1 MLEIIMQTELT
12 RITQLRE
19 EIEFHNKLYY
29 EEDSPVIQDSDYDK
43 LFREL
48 QALELKYPE
57 TIVPTSPT
65 QKVGGRVSEK
75 FASVKHAF
83 PMLSLKTETDYTDN
97 GAISFYNSVKQS
109 VPLVSGFYC
118 EPKYDGLGID
128 LYYVDG
134 VLVQALTRGDGEF
147 GEDVTENVRQ
157 INDIPNRLYPNSRY
171 MIRKLRIRGEI
182 MMSKESFRICN
193 EKLIKANQKPLANPR
208 NAAAGALRVLDPNIT
223 KERNLCFY
231 PYSVIQVELTDRTNL
246 ILQNHS
252 DYLELL
258 FDLGFNVSDLNKAAF
273 TADDLINFHQ
283 SIGRLRQDLP
293 FEIDGVVYKV
303 NNIQEQQALGY
314 ISREPKWAIAHKYLA
329 EEKETTVIDIEIQIG
344 RTGKVTP
351 VARLEPV
358 FVGGTTITNVTLH
371 NLSEIRRKDIRKGY
385 KVKVRRAGDVIPEIV
400 CSVPEDTIAPMFQ
413 MPTHCPE
420 CNSPLQQIPGQV
432 DWRCT
437 GGNYCPAQSLGS
449 ILHFIQRKAVFI
461 DGLGEKRIEQLID
474 LGIVKDIVDIY
485 CLGARNKANEKKITL
500 AEYLK
505 QLPDSSRYQLA
516 FDTLSSLDRTGDASI
531 RKLLSAIE
539 SSKKTTLAKFIYA
552 LGIRH
557 VGEGTAKRLCKNYS
571 TLAEI
576 MSAQYR
582 DLIQI
587 EDIGDI
593 VAESLVN
600 YFANPDNKTLISN
613 LLLLGFK
620 LSNDQVCDNVL
631 EGLNLVITGTFDE
644 VKRDKVVEQLSE
656 LGAKFSSK
664 VTKHTHLLIC
674 GKNAGSKFKDAML
687 NEIPI
692 IQEAQLLNLL
702 ANPQNF
708 NRWKK

>member
-1 MLEIIMQTELT
+1 MLEIIMQTELN

-19 EIEFHNKLYY
+19 EIEFHNKQYY
-29 EEDSPVIQDSDYDK
+29 EEDNPVISDRDYDK
-43 LFREL
+43 LFQEL

-57 TIVPTSPT
+57 TIIPTSPT
-65 QKVGGRVSEK
+65 QKVAGRVSEK

-157 INDIPNRLYPNSRY
+157 INDIPNRLYPNAKY
-171 MIRKLRIRGEI
+171 EIRKLRVRGEI

-193 EKLIKANQKPLANPR
+193 EKLIQANQKPLANPR
-208 NAAAGALRVLDPNIT
+208 NAAAGALRVLDPSIT

-231 PYSVIQVELTDRTNL
+231 PYSVIQVELTDKTNL
-246 ILQNHS
+246 SLPKHS

-258 FDLGFNVSDLNKAAF
+258 FELGFNVSDLNKTAF
-273 TADDLINFHQ
+273 TAEELIEFHQ
-283 SIGRLRQDLP
+283 AIGNKRQSLP

-303 NNIQEQQALGY
+303 NSIQEQQILGY
-314 ISREPKWAIAHKYLA
+314 ISREPKWAVAHKYLA
-329 EEKETTVIDIEIQIG
+329 EEKETTVIDIDIQIG

-351 VARLEPV
+351 VARLVPV
-358 FVGGTTITNVTLH
+358 FVSGTTITNVTLH
-371 NLSEIRRKDIRKGY
+371 NLSEIHRKDIRKGY
-385 KVKVRRAGDVIPEIV
+385 RVRVRRAGDVIPEIV
-400 CSVPEDTIAPMFQ
+400 CSIPGDVIAPVFQ
-413 MPTHCPE
+413 IPTHCPE
-420 CNSPLQQIPGQV
+420 CNSLLQQIPGQI

-437 GGNYCPAQSLGS
+437 GGSYCPAQSLGS

-474 LGIVKDIVDIY
+474 LGIVKDVVDIY
-485 CLGARNKANEKKITL
+485 CLGARNKAKELGIDLKT
-500 AEYLK
+500 YLNK
-505 QLPDSSRYQLA
+505 LSIPGRYQLA
-516 FDTLSSLDRTGDASI
+516 FDTLASLDRTGDASI
-531 RKLLSAIE
+531 RKLLTAIE
-539 SSKKTTLAKFIYA
+539 ASKKTTLAKFIYA

-557 VGEGTAKRLCKNYS
+557 AGEGTAKRLCKHYS
-571 TLAEI
+571 ALAEI
-576 MSAQYR
+576 RSAQYR

-587 EDIGDI
+587 DDIGDT
-593 VAESLVN
+593 VAESIVN
-600 YFANPDNKTLISN
+600 YFANPDNQVLVDN
-613 LLLLGFK
+613 LLILGFK
-620 LSNDQVCDNVL
+620 LSNEQNSNNLLD
-631 EGLNLVITGTFDE
+631 GLTLVITGTFDE
-644 VKRDKVVEQLSE
+644 VKRDKVIEQLSE

-687 NEIPI
+687 NQVPI
-692 IQEAQLLNLL
+692 IQEVQLLNLL
-702 ANPQNF
+702 VNPQNF